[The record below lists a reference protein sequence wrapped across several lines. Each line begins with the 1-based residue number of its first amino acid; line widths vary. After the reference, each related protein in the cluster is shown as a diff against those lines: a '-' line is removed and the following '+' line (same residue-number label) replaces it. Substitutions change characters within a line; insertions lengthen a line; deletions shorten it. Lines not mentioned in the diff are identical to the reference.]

1 MHDAGGRWWKGRK
14 VLLRT
19 HWLFL
24 VSQAMEEE
32 GEIDLTEFRE
42 QAAQDHLSTKVHC
55 KTMFTHCSYHSK
67 SSQSFRSANLIYQHE
82 RGLHQLGEL
91 VCQARNIS
99 FS

>member
-55 KTMFTHCSYHSK
+55 
-67 SSQSFRSANLIYQHE
+67 
-82 RGLHQLGEL
+82 
-91 VCQARNIS
+91 
-99 FS
+99 